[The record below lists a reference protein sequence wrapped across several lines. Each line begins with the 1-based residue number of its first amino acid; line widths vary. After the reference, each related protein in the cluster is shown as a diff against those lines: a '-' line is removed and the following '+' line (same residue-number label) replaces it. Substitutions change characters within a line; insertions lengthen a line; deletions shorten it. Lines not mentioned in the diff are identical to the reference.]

1 MFKKIGHL
9 LKFLIIGV
17 LWSTFWVALT
27 QQIILRIWNFN
38 YISLKQWQM
47 VRAFWQQ
54 NGVIKGLSDYMLF
67 IALSVVLLVWY
78 FGFKKLYNTDYL
90 KLFLRPFEYF
100 NKKQIEKYESE
111 GKHVVIKNLVVG
123 EKMTIE
129 DLINQKIKEE
139 KSALPA
145 QKESEIL
152 RHNISQKINKQKGK

>member
-27 QQIILRIWNFN
+27 QQIVLRIWNFN

-67 IALSVVLLVWY
+67 ITLLVVLLVWY
-78 FGFKKLYNTDYL
+78 FGFKKLYHTDYV

-123 EKMTIE
+123 EKMTVE

-145 QKESEIL
+145 QKESEVL